1 MTFVKPGQ
9 FVYRVNVTNKLI
21 LRFDDLLVVL
31 MGDPKKPALVLETKN
46 FTEIFVTNSNQD
58 SYIKNGCSRKKNNHF
73 LHQKNGPKFVYV
85 NSQEPEVVSTT
96 QKQ

>member
-31 MGDPKKPALVLETKN
+31 MGDPKKLALVLETKN

-58 SYIKNGCSRKKNNHF
+58 SYIKIECSTKKNNHF

-85 NSQEPEVVSTT
+85 N
-96 QKQ
+96 